1 MEEKLRWEYR
11 WRALKPKCSGCIYQ
25 GTSIPCQYILITG
38 KSPKSQGAHIYPEGD
53 GGCELYDN
61 GKKDCA
67 KGRGSKI
74 DYDKVYE
81 LYKKKM
87 SDGQIAVK
95 VGCDRTSI
103 RHWRNRNGLEAN
115 FKTPGSIGKG
125 KRPTSEI
132 SKLDKPKFFKMHEN
146 GASDKEIA
154 DAAGVQKHTARS
166 WRLKNSLPMND
177 SRGRRSTIDNNK
189 VLKLYEA
196 GKMDREIAEQIG
208 VHLTAIAAWRKKRG
222 LEANRYRNARR
233 I

>member
-1 MEEKLRWEYR
+1 MRFLLTLWISKFI
-11 WRALKPKCSGCIYQ
+11 AIAAN
-25 GTSIPCQYILITG
+25 LI
-38 KSPKSQGAHIYPEGD
+38 D
-53 GGCELYDN
+53 
-61 GKKDCA
+61 KK
-67 KGRGSKI
+67 RGSSFSGKIAIKLMPDFVARFQKI